1 MGGTSG
7 ESSRTVPMS
16 GQFAGGGAGAGAGF
30 NDEDMDIDVGGGG
43 MALDDEG
50 GDEDE
55 GM

>member
-1 MGGTSG
+1 MSG

-16 GQFAGGGAGAGAGF
+16 GQFAAATAGGGAGAGF
-30 NDEDMDIDVGGGG
+30 LDDEMDVDVGGGG
-43 MALDDEG
+43 LQMDDEG